1 MITKN
6 IHRLPAPVNGVIIYD
21 ASISSLKRK
30 KDRNNCVPR
39 AIAVA
44 LDLPIDE
51 VEVERSWGKGT
62 SKKESDRFAKAHGFQ
77 VVFAARG
84 SLHGLSPIKPI
95 SIEEACRRFSQG
107 RFIIKSRRHW
117 FTIIDG
123 VPVDSWDWLNE
134 RSTYESFSQP
144 GEMISLRGWDH
155 KAWKIWSVP
164 VKG

>member
-21 ASISSLKRK
+21 ATITSLKRK
-30 KDRNNCVPR
+30 GDRNNCVPR

-51 VEVERSWGKGT
+51 VEIARKWGKGT
-62 SKKESDRFAKAHGFQ
+62 KKKDCDRFAKDHGFQ

-84 SLHGLSPIKPI
+84 SLHGLTPIKPI

-134 RSTYESFSQP
+134 KNEYYSFQNP
-144 GEMISLRGWDH
+144 DQIISLRGWD
-155 KAWKIWSVP
+155 KSAWKIWSVP
-164 VKG
+164 AKG